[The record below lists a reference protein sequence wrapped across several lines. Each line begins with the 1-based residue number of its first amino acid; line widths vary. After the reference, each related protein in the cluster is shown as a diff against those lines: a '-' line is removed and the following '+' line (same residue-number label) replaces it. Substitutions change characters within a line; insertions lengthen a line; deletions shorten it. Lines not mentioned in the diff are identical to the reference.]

1 MQNTIL
7 KLSDKLPL
15 TCSRAGNCCHGNK
28 VLLNPW
34 ELAYLASEKK
44 INTKEFRYMYTEWS
58 GVRLLFNG
66 AIGYEG
72 KRVCNQYVDG
82 IGCSVHIARPL
93 ACRLFPLGRQIQNGE
108 TVYMHQGDV
117 FPCLG
122 SCDEV
127 LNLPYYSINEYLLGQ
142 KTEKWELAQNA
153 YLDVV
158 QLLADIAFELLLDSG
173 LAESGDKET
182 LQQWRL
188 LANESTEQLAK
199 RIGSEWLD
207 NLIIPDINSEDIK
220 HPQIFCE
227 QHAILLQQQ
236 LQDSVG
242 SFQSLNELH
251 DAAVLVMAL
260 ALLLSVGVGAEPR
273 LLVSHWINVAKS
285 HGAQE

>member
-1 MQNTIL
+1 MQNTLL

-34 ELAYLASEKK
+34 ELACLARERK
-44 INTKEFRYMYTEWS
+44 ISTKEFKSLYTEWS
-58 GVRLLFNG
+58 GIRLLFNG
-66 AIGYEG
+66 AIGYNG
-72 KRVCNQYVDG
+72 KKVCNQYVDG
-82 IGCSVHIARPL
+82 TGCSVHIARPL

-108 TVYMHQGDV
+108 TVYMHPGDV

-122 SCDEV
+122 SCDVV
-127 LNLPYYSINEYLLGQ
+127 LNLPYYNVNEYLLGQ
-142 KTEKWELAQNA
+142 ETAKWELAQDG
-153 YLDVV
+153 YLELV
-158 QLLADIAFELLLDSG
+158 QLLADIAFELLLDGG

-188 LANESTEQLAK
+188 MANESIDQLVE

-207 NLIIPDINSEDIK
+207 NLIHPIINSENIK
-220 HPQIFCE
+220 FPQVFCE

-236 LQDSVG
+236 LQDLVG
-242 SFQSLNELH
+242 SAQTLNELH
-251 DAAVLVMAL
+251 EAAVLAMTL